1 MANNG
6 KDDDLQALA
15 ARVTALET
23 VLDNVLS
30 TLVLRGYLNRA
41 EADQI
46 LRDSE
51 GTLRS
56 RNTHPA
62 GLEQLHAVRD
72 DLASHIRAAQGSG
85 GDDHDH

>member
-1 MANNG
+1 VSNG
-6 KDDDLQALA
+6 KEDNLQALM
-15 ARVTALET
+15 ARITALET

-56 RNTHPA
+56 RNAHPA
-62 GLEQLHAVRD
+62 GLEQLHSVRD
-72 DLASHIRAAQGSG
+72 DLSAHIRAAQGGG
-85 GDDHDH
+85 GDEHDH

>member
-6 KDDDLQALA
+6 KEQDLQALT
-15 ARVTALET
+15 ARITALET

-30 TLVLRGYLNRA
+30 TLVLRGTLNRA

-51 GTLRS
+51 DALRR
-56 RNTHPA
+56 RNPHAA
-62 GLEQLHAVRD
+62 GIEQLHHVRD
-72 DLASHIRAAQGSG
+72 DLSAHIRAAQGG
-85 GDDHDH
+85 GGGEHDH